1 MAGSDLTQ
9 AHPDAG
15 TEANLLPE
23 RYAAWAPRVL
33 AAALAAG
40 LGLLAAAPVLTG
52 LSYGRIHTVA
62 EGWGVPVA
70 TAGPVGVFLGW
81 LLASGRARW
90 SPRGA
95 GRLTGWAA
103 AFLGGL
109 VALAVARREPPV
121 LVIGLI
127 LAAGLVVGIGLVPVG
142 LGRAALAGFAAGSLV
157 GMVASAW
164 LASVTTPAA
173 GIAITALTGGALA
186 LLAGAYTSD
195 TPRA

>member
-1 MAGSDLTQ
+1 MADSELTH
-9 AHPDAG
+9 ADATTRTG
-15 TEANLLPE
+15 PSLLPE
-23 RYAAWAPRVL
+23 RYAVWVPRL
-33 AAALAAG
+33 LTTALAAG
-40 LGLLAAAPVLTG
+40 LGLLAAAPVQPG
-52 LSYGRIHTVA
+52 LAYGRVHTAA

-70 TAGPVGVFLGW
+70 TAGPVGIFLGW
-81 LLASGRARW
+81 LLATGLARW

-103 AFLGGL
+103 ACVGGL
-109 VALAVARREPPV
+109 VALAVARREPPM

-127 LAAGLVVGIGLVPVG
+127 LAAGLVVGIGLVLLG
-142 LGRAALAGFAAGSLV
+142 LGRATLAGFAAGALV
-157 GMVASAW
+157 GVVASAW

-173 GIAITALTGGALA
+173 GIAITALTGGTLA